1 MVPRDAIVSPP
12 WEPPPKRNS
21 LYERRT
27 QWLGLRQG
35 CSDASPILSY
45 KNKAGQQDRQDRTY
59 TVPYNIAK
67 QGAQHRR
74 HPPNTETTQGM
85 VTGGRRGEA
94 VGHRPPQGS
103 GLEQFSLGIRRMKS
117 QSHSDENLQLEIAM
131 FLCFRVCR
139 NHRAAKGGRQKRLGK
154 KVSKNEKKVTKK

>member
-1 MVPRDAIVSPP
+1 MVPRDASVSPP

-59 TVPYNIAK
+59 TIPYNIAK

-74 HPPNTETTQGM
+74 HPPNTETRKGWLP
-85 VTGGRRGEA
+85 GAAAGRRSDTG
-94 VGHRPPQGS
+94 PPLPQITS
-103 GLEQFSLGIRRMKS
+103 DSQFAIRITNRNRNRNQIARFGTLSTPTSTTCQLG
-117 QSHSDENLQLEIAM
+117 AW
-131 FLCFRVCR
+131 
-139 NHRAAKGGRQKRLGK
+139 
-154 KVSKNEKKVTKK
+154 